1 MKRAGRILSL
11 VIILVMM
18 TTVFC
23 FAAPAEDAEPF
34 VKVGDHVKK
43 GQILAIVEAMK
54 LMNEIESDFDGEVA
68 EIYVE
73 NAQAVE
79 YGQPLFRIK

>member
-23 FAAPAEDAEPF
+23 FAAPAEDAEP
-34 VKVGDHVKK
+34 
-43 GQILAIVEAMK
+43 L
-54 LMNEIESDFDGEVA
+54 
-68 EIYVE
+68 
-73 NAQAVE
+73 
-79 YGQPLFRIK
+79 